1 VDAVSDLA
9 IITGASRGIGL
20 ACALRFRARGTRVI
34 SLARTRAGTE
44 GVTEFAVD
52 LAAPGFERDVAAEL
66 VAAASSSERV
76 FLVHNAALMA
86 GDTVDH
92 VDPTTLRRVLEVALV
107 APATLNRLLVPHMP
121 RGSAIVYVGST
132 LSEKAVPGAFSY
144 VVSKHATV
152 GMMRATC
159 QDLLGRDIHTAC
171 VCPGV
176 TDTEM
181 LRTRVANDPA
191 VLDTLRAMTGPGR
204 LVAPDEIA
212 AVVEQVALQS
222 VLNGAVLHANLG
234 QRER

>member
-1 VDAVSDLA
+1 MSDLA

-20 ACALRFRARGTRVI
+20 ACALRFRARGARVI
-34 SLARTRAGTE
+34 SLARSRTGTAGITE
-44 GVTEFAVD
+44 LTVD
-52 LAAPGFERDVAAEL
+52 LVAPEFERDLAVEL

-92 VDPTTLRRVLEVALV
+92 VDPATLRRVLEVALV
-107 APATLNRLLVPHMP
+107 APTTLNRLLLPHMGN
-121 RGSAIVYVGST
+121 GSAIVYIGST
-132 LSEKAVPGAFSY
+132 LSEKAVPGSFSY
-144 VVSKHATV
+144 VVSKHATI

-159 QDLLGRDIHTAC
+159 QDLLGRGIHTAC

-181 LRTRVANDPA
+181 LRAHVAHNPA

-204 LVAPDEIA
+204 LVTPDEIA
-212 AVVEQVALQS
+212 AVVEQVALQP

>member
-1 VDAVSDLA
+1 MSALA

-20 ACALRFRARGTRVI
+20 ACARRFLARGVEVI
-34 SLARTRAGTE
+34 SLARTRSGAA
-44 GVTEFAVD
+44 GVTELAVD
-52 LAAPGFERDVAAEL
+52 LATPGFERDIAATL
-66 VAAASSSERV
+66 VAAAQASERV
-76 FLVHNAALMA
+76 VLVHNAALMA
-86 GDTVDH
+86 RDSVERVDAAA
-92 VDPTTLRRVLEVALV
+92 LRRMLEVALV
-107 APATLNRLLVPHMP
+107 APAALNPMLIPHMRP
-121 RGSAIVYVGST
+121 GSSIVYIGST

-159 QDLLGRDIHTAC
+159 QDLLGHEIHTAC

-181 LRTRVANDPA
+181 LRAHVSNDA
-191 VLDTLRAMTGPGR
+191 ATLDALRAMTGAGR
-204 LVAPDEIA
+204 LVTPEEIA
-212 AVVEQVALQS
+212 EVVETVSRQP